1 MGVKIL
7 WQKRGATIVKE
18 LAPSYNT
25 WNMADLEEKKFK
37 NQNTTSHILGGGILT
52 IYFPFGNKRKVDLP
66 LCLCL
71 CLLICLSVCLP
82 ACLPASLSLSQYL
95 SVSWSLGL
103 YLLISLGLFWCF
115 TISRCLLFHN
125 VSVCLLLSLPLSL
138 LLCLSVCL
146 PACLA
151 LSLSLSLSVCLSLSL
166 SLFCRTGGSFSQH
179 KLNKYSMMLCIK
191 EVWKYSY
198 ISSNPSM
205 QPGHEC
211 PVLTGIV
218 NPCYSSLLPLFIFGM
233 LVE

>member
-82 ACLPASLSLSQYL
+82 ACLLLCLFHSISASLGLLVST
-95 SVSWSLGL
+95 SWSLLVFFGVSL
-103 YLLISLGLFWCF
+103 YLNVSCF
-115 TISRCLLFHN
+115 TMSQ
-125 VSVCLLLSLPLSL
+125 SVCY
-138 LLCLSVCL
+138 
-146 PACLA
+146 
-151 LSLSLSLSVCLSLSL
+151 SLSPSLCYSVCLSACLPGSVCLCLSL
-166 SLFCRTGGSFSQH
+166 CLCLCLSSVEQGDLFRNTSWISIPWCCALRRYVSTHTYLLIHQCNPGMSVLFSLG
-179 KLNKYSMMLCIK
+179 
-191 EVWKYSY
+191 
-198 ISSNPSM
+198 
-205 QPGHEC
+205 
-211 PVLTGIV
+211 
-218 NPCYSSLLPLFIFGM
+218 
-233 LVE
+233 

>member
-1 MGVKIL
+1 
-7 WQKRGATIVKE
+7 
-18 LAPSYNT
+18 
-25 WNMADLEEKKFK
+25 MADLEEKKFK

-146 PACLA
+146 PACLPGSVSVSV
-151 LSLSLSLSVCLSLSL
+151 SLCLSVSVS
-166 SLFCRTGGSFSQH
+166 
-179 KLNKYSMMLCIK
+179 
-191 EVWKYSY
+191 V
-198 ISSNPSM
+198 
-205 QPGHEC
+205 
-211 PVLTGIV
+211 
-218 NPCYSSLLPLFIFGM
+218 SLL
-233 LVE
+233 

>member
-52 IYFPFGNKRKVDLP
+52 IYFLFGNKRKVDLP

-82 ACLPASLSLSQYL
+82 ACLPACFSVSFTVSQRL
-95 SVSWSLGL
+95 LVSWSLPL
-103 YLLISLGLFWCF
+103 DLSWSFLVFHYISMSL
-115 TISRCLLFHN
+115 
-125 VSVCLLLSLPLSL
+125 VSQCLSLSATLSPPLSAT
-138 LLCLSVCL
+138 LSVCL

-151 LSLSLSLSVCLSLSL
+151 LSLSLSL

-191 EVWKYSY
+191 EVCKYSY

>member
-1 MGVKIL
+1 MKIL

-115 TISRCLLFHN
+115 TISQCLLFHN

-146 PACLA
+146 PAWLCLC
-151 LSLSLSLSVCLSLSL
+151 LCLSSVEQGDLFRNTSWISIPWCCALRRYVSTHTYLLIHQCNPGMSVLFSL
-166 SLFCRTGGSFSQH
+166 G
-179 KLNKYSMMLCIK
+179 
-191 EVWKYSY
+191 
-198 ISSNPSM
+198 
-205 QPGHEC
+205 
-211 PVLTGIV
+211 
-218 NPCYSSLLPLFIFGM
+218 
-233 LVE
+233 

>member
-18 LAPSYNT
+18 LASSYNT

-115 TISRCLLFHN
+115 TISQCLLFHN

-146 PACLA
+146 PAWLCLC
-151 LSLSLSLSVCLSLSL
+151 LCLCLSSVEQGDLFRNTSWISIPWCCALRRYVSTHTYLLIHQCNPGMSVLFSL
-166 SLFCRTGGSFSQH
+166 G
-179 KLNKYSMMLCIK
+179 
-191 EVWKYSY
+191 
-198 ISSNPSM
+198 
-205 QPGHEC
+205 
-211 PVLTGIV
+211 
-218 NPCYSSLLPLFIFGM
+218 
-233 LVE
+233 

>member
-82 ACLPASLSLSQYL
+82 ACLLLCLFHSISASLGLLVST
-95 SVSWSLGL
+95 SWSLLVFFGVSL
-103 YLLISLGLFWCF
+103 YLNVSCF
-115 TISRCLLFHN
+115 TMSQSVCYSLSPSLCY
-125 VSVCLLLSLPLSL
+125 SVCLSA
-138 LLCLSVCL
+138 CL
-146 PACLA
+146 PGSVSVSV
-151 LSLSLSLSVCLSLSL
+151 SLCLSLSL
-166 SLFCRTGGSFSQH
+166 SLFCRTGGPFSQH

-191 EVWKYSY
+191 EVCKYPY

>member
-1 MGVKIL
+1 
-7 WQKRGATIVKE
+7 
-18 LAPSYNT
+18 
-25 WNMADLEEKKFK
+25 MADLEEKKFK

-52 IYFPFGNKRKVDLP
+52 IYFLFGNKRKVDLP

-82 ACLPASLSLSQYL
+82 ACLPACFSVSFTVSQRL
-95 SVSWSLGL
+95 LVSWSLPL
-103 YLLISLGLFWCF
+103 DLSWSFLVFHYISMSL
-115 TISRCLLFHN
+115 
-125 VSVCLLLSLPLSL
+125 VSQCLSLSATLSPPLSAT
-138 LLCLSVCL
+138 LSVCL

-151 LSLSLSLSVCLSLSL
+151 LSLSL

-191 EVWKYSY
+191 EVCKYSY

-218 NPCYSSLLPLFIFGM
+218 NPCYSSLLPLFVFGM

>member
-82 ACLPASLSLSQYL
+82 ACLPACFSVSFTVSQHL
-95 SVSWSLGL
+95 LVSWSLPL
-103 YLLISLGLFWCF
+103 DLSWSFLVFHYISMSL
-115 TISRCLLFHN
+115 
-125 VSVCLLLSLPLSL
+125 VSQCLSLSATLSPPLSAT
-138 LLCLSVCL
+138 LSVCL

-151 LSLSLSLSVCLSLSL
+151 LSLSLSLSVRLCLCLSSVEQGDLFRNTSWISIPWCCALRRYVSTHTYLLIHQCNPGMSVLFSL
-166 SLFCRTGGSFSQH
+166 G
-179 KLNKYSMMLCIK
+179 
-191 EVWKYSY
+191 
-198 ISSNPSM
+198 
-205 QPGHEC
+205 
-211 PVLTGIV
+211 
-218 NPCYSSLLPLFIFGM
+218 
-233 LVE
+233 

>member
-115 TISRCLLFHN
+115 TISQCLLFHN

-151 LSLSLSLSVCLSLSL
+151 LSLSLSLSVCLCLCLSSVEQGDLFRNTSWISIPWCCALRRYVSTHTYLLIHQCNPGMSVLFSL
-166 SLFCRTGGSFSQH
+166 G
-179 KLNKYSMMLCIK
+179 
-191 EVWKYSY
+191 
-198 ISSNPSM
+198 
-205 QPGHEC
+205 
-211 PVLTGIV
+211 
-218 NPCYSSLLPLFIFGM
+218 
-233 LVE
+233 

>member
-1 MGVKIL
+1 
-7 WQKRGATIVKE
+7 
-18 LAPSYNT
+18 
-25 WNMADLEEKKFK
+25 MADLEEKKFK

-82 ACLPASLSLSQYL
+82 ACLPACFSVSFTVSQRL
-95 SVSWSLGL
+95 LVSWSLPL
-103 YLLISLGLFWCF
+103 DLSWSFLVFHYISMSL
-115 TISRCLLFHN
+115 
-125 VSVCLLLSLPLSL
+125 VSQCLSLSATLSPPLSAT
-138 LLCLSVCL
+138 LSVCL

-151 LSLSLSLSVCLSLSL
+151 LSLSLSL
-166 SLFCRTGGSFSQH
+166 FCRTGGPFSQH

-191 EVWKYSY
+191 EVCKYPY

>member
-7 WQKRGATIVKE
+7 WQKHGATIVKE

-82 ACLPASLSLSQYL
+82 ACLPACFSVSFTVSQRL
-95 SVSWSLGL
+95 LVSWSLPL
-103 YLLISLGLFWCF
+103 DLSWSFLVFHYISMSQSVCYSLSPSLCY
-115 TISRCLLFHN
+115 
-125 VSVCLLLSLPLSL
+125 SVCLSA
-138 LLCLSVCL
+138 CL
-146 PACLA
+146 PGSVSVSV
-151 LSLSLSLSVCLSLSL
+151 SLCLSLSL

-191 EVWKYSY
+191 EVCKYSY

>member
-82 ACLPASLSLSQYL
+82 ACLPASVSLSQYL

-103 YLLISLGLFWCF
+103 YLLISLGLFGVSLYLNVSCF
-115 TISRCLLFHN
+115 TMSQSVCYSLSPSLCY
-125 VSVCLLLSLPLSL
+125 SVCLSA
-138 LLCLSVCL
+138 CL
-146 PACLA
+146 PGSVSVSV
-151 LSLSLSLSVCLSLSL
+151 SLCLSLSL
-166 SLFCRTGGSFSQH
+166 SLFCRTGGPFSQH

-191 EVWKYSY
+191 EVCKYPY

>member
-1 MGVKIL
+1 
-7 WQKRGATIVKE
+7 
-18 LAPSYNT
+18 
-25 WNMADLEEKKFK
+25 MADLEEKKFK

-115 TISRCLLFHN
+115 TISQCLLFHN

-146 PACLA
+146 PAWLCLCLCLCLC
-151 LSLSLSLSVCLSLSL
+151 LSLSLSL

-191 EVWKYSY
+191 EVCKYSY

>member
-1 MGVKIL
+1 MKIL

-115 TISRCLLFHN
+115 TISQCLLFHN

-146 PACLA
+146 PAWLCLC
-151 LSLSLSLSVCLSLSL
+151 LCLSSVEQGDLFRNTSWISIPCCCALRRYVSTHTYLLIHQCNPGMSVLFSL
-166 SLFCRTGGSFSQH
+166 G
-179 KLNKYSMMLCIK
+179 
-191 EVWKYSY
+191 
-198 ISSNPSM
+198 
-205 QPGHEC
+205 
-211 PVLTGIV
+211 
-218 NPCYSSLLPLFIFGM
+218 
-233 LVE
+233 